1 MGLKII
7 LTMCCLTTLH
17 RPSTFLI
24 WTEFGSFPLFLTQ
37 MLALFFSFVSF
48 YVWFL
53 FFFYALFLYSFSYII
68 FSIFYFYHSFLSS
81 FWFFLF
87 FVRFSLVSY
96 IVQDHLMF
104 LSFSVHEML
113 YYKLALGTKGRPNF
127 RTCGAS
133 WGQWSFVYLQRLEK
147 TSQVNCRVWTGQ
159 LE

>member
-53 FFFYALFLYSFSYII
+53 FFFMLCFFTPSLTSSSLFFP
-68 FSIFYFYHSFLSS
+68 FYHSFFSS
-81 FWFFLF
+81 FWVFLF
-87 FVRFSLVSY
+87 FVHFSLVSY

-127 RTCGAS
+127 RTYGAS

-147 TSQVNCRVWTGQ
+147 TSQGNCRVWTGQ

>member
-7 LTMCCLTTLH
+7 LTMCCLTSLH
-17 RPSTFLI
+17 RSSTFLI
-24 WTEFGSFPLFLTQ
+24 WTEFGSFLLLLTQ

-53 FFFYALFLYSFSYII
+53 FFFMLCFFTPLTSSSLFFP
-68 FSIFYFYHSFLSS
+68 FYHSFFSS
-81 FWFFLF
+81 FWVFLF
-87 FVRFSLVSY
+87 FVHFSLVSY

-113 YYKLALGTKGRPNF
+113 YYKVALGTKGRPNF

-133 WGQWSFVYLQRLEK
+133 WGQWSFVYLEKLEK
-147 TSQVNCRVWTGQ
+147 TSQGNFRVWTGQ